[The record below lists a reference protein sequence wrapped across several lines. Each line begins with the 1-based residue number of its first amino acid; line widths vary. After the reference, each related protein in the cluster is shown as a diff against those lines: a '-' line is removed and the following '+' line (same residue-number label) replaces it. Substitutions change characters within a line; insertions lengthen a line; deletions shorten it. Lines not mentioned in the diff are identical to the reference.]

1 MKKQYIIGV
10 DVSKLKLDIHC
21 YGQADSL
28 VISNEGR
35 GFKDFLKWIKRKV
48 SKEIRVVMVVMEYTG
63 IYTYGFEQFLQQQ
76 GIAYVKR
83 PALDI
88 KRSVGMKRG
97 KTDKADARMISQ
109 YGWYRREEL
118 KPMKPVS
125 DHQQQLQQLMSH
137 RDKLVSDKASYQA
150 RLNELRGQLGNKLP
164 LRIVES
170 TEYVMQVLA
179 IEIRELKKAIE
190 ELIATD
196 EELQTNYN
204 LTISV
209 KGIGFVTAV
218 QMLIVTENFTRFNDP
233 RKFAC
238 YSGVAPFEHES
249 GSSIKGKTR
258 TSQLANK
265 KIKALLTLAAICAVK
280 HDPQLK
286 AKFEQKIKE
295 GKAKMSALNMIR
307 FKLIERIF
315 AVIKRQTPYI
325 LSNAAA

>member
-10 DVSKLKLDIHC
+10 DVSKLKLDVHC
-21 YGQADSL
+21 YGQPESS
-28 VISNEGR
+28 VISNESK
-35 GFKDFLKWIKRKV
+35 GFKDFLKWIKGKV
-48 SKEIRVVMVVMEYTG
+48 SKEIKSVMVVMEYTG
-63 IYTYGFEQFLQQQ
+63 IYTYGLEQFLQKH
-76 GIAYVKR
+76 GIDYVKR

-125 DHQQQLQQLMSH
+125 DDQQKLQQLMSH
-137 RDKLVSDKASYQA
+137 RDKLVTDKASYQA
-150 RLNELRGQLGNKLP
+150 RIKELWGQLGDKLP
-164 LRIVES
+164 TRIVES
-170 TEYVMQVLA
+170 TEYVIQVLE
-179 IEIRELKKAIE
+179 IEIREMQTAIK
-190 ELIATD
+190 ELIAAD
-196 EELQTNYN
+196 DELQTNYE
-204 LTISV
+204 LVTSV
-209 KGIGFVTAV
+209 QGIGFVTAV
-218 QMLIVTENFTRFNDP
+218 HLLIVTENFTRFADP

-238 YSGVAPFEHES
+238 YSGVAPFEHTS
-249 GSSIKGKTR
+249 GSSIKGKTK

-265 KIKALLTLAAICAVK
+265 KIKSLFTLAAICAVR
-280 HDPQLK
+280 HDPELK

-315 AVIKRQTPYI
+315 AVIKRQTPYV
-325 LSNAAA
+325 LSKAA

>member
-1 MKKQYIIGV
+1 MKKSYIIGV
-10 DVSKLKLDIHC
+10 DVSKLKLDVHC
-21 YGQADSL
+21 YGQYETFI
-28 VISNEGR
+28 VSNDIK
-35 GFKDFLKWIKRKV
+35 GFKTFLKWMKRQV
-48 SKEIRVVMVVMEYTG
+48 TKEIKEVMVVMEYTG
-63 IYTYGFEQFLQQQ
+63 IYTYSLEQFLQQQ

-88 KRSVGMKRG
+88 KRSVGMRRG
-97 KTDKADARMISQ
+97 KTDKTDARMISQ

-125 DHQQQLQQLMSH
+125 DNQQQLQQLMSH
-137 RDKLVSDKASYQA
+137 RDKLVADKASYQA
-150 RLNELRGQLGNKLP
+150 RLKELRGQLGNKLS

-170 TEYVMQVLA
+170 TEYVMQVLEV
-179 IEIRELKKAIE
+179 EIRGVKKAIE
-190 ELIATD
+190 ELIASD
-196 EELQTNYN
+196 DELQANYD
-204 LTISV
+204 LTTSV
-209 KGIGFVTAV
+209 QGIGFVTAV
-218 QMLIVTENFTRFNDP
+218 QMLIVTENFTRFNGP

-249 GSSIKGKTR
+249 GSSIRGKTK

-265 KIKALLTLAAICAVK
+265 KIKALLTLAAICAVR

-286 AKFEQKIKE
+286 VKFEQKVQE

-325 LSNAAA
+325 LSNAA

>member
-1 MKKQYIIGV
+1 MKKQFIIGV
-10 DVSKLKLDIHC
+10 DVSKLKLDVHC
-21 YGQADSL
+21 YGQSESL
-28 VISNEGR
+28 VISNESR
-35 GFKDFLKWIKRKV
+35 GFKIFLKWIKRKV
-48 SKEIRVVMVVMEYTG
+48 SKEIKAVMVVMEYTG
-63 IYTYGFEQFLQQQ
+63 IYTYGLEQFLQHQ

-125 DHQQQLQQLMSH
+125 ENQQQLQQLMSH
-137 RDKLVSDKASYQA
+137 RDKLVADKASYQA
-150 RLNELRGQLGNKLP
+150 RLKELRGQLGNKLS

-170 TEYVMQVLA
+170 TEYVMQVLE
-179 IEIRELKKAIE
+179 IEIREVKKAIE
-190 ELIATD
+190 ELIAADD
-196 EELQTNYN
+196 ELCTNYQ
-204 LTISV
+204 LTTSV
-209 KGIGFVTAV
+209 QGIGFVTAV
-218 QMLIVTENFTRFNDP
+218 HILIVTENFTRFNDP

-249 GSSIKGKTR
+249 GSSIKGRTK

-315 AVIKRQTPYI
+315 AVIKRQTPYV
-325 LSNAAA
+325 LGQAA